1 VRPGDLAYLGGEA
14 GTALDAYRKELE
26 SLGRPT
32 PPDRPPTSLELE
44 IWAGIALVSPRKAV
58 RERPET
64 VRAVLIAAGDVD
76 LAGDVGLDGDVDL
89 DTVATWLEGSLD

>member
-26 SLGRPT
+26 SLSRPASA
-32 PPDRPPTSLELE
+32 DLPPTARELE
-44 IWAGIALVSPRKAV
+44 IWAGIALVSPRKAL

-64 VRAVLIAAGDVD
+64 VRAVRLAA
-76 LAGDVGLDGDVDL
+76 GDVDL
-89 DTVATWLEGSLD
+89 DTVATWLEGPLN